1 MNSMKSIYRQ
11 KLPCMSFLANTFDI
25 GIKQVRFHIV
35 NFKFTDGC
43 MQIIN
48 IWYNNCMKYAKRTV
62 GVYYLQTFYSIKA
75 IQHYLNLVSFRVT
88 LSSSSSC
95 ISLRF
100 LWWSINIRF
109 VQERVEFIPKKFKKK
124 LLISTQIHNSHH
136 YFLCRFM
143 DIFFCGFF
151 SVKI

>member
-11 KLPCMSFLANTFDI
+11 KLPCMSFLANTFYI

-48 IWYNNCMKYAKRTV
+48 IWYNNIVLQM
-62 GVYYLQTFYSIKA
+62 YLYLPSKHIWNMRSELWMFITFKPFTLLKA
-75 IQHYLNLVSFRVT
+75 IQHPLNLVSFWVT

-109 VQERVEFIPKKFKKK
+109 VQERVEFIKK
-124 LLISTQIHNSHH
+124 LKNWLNFH
-136 YFLCRFM
+136 Y
-143 DIFFCGFF
+143 
-151 SVKI
+151 